1 MEDIYF
7 TIAFIDV
14 QIIIIAFV
22 YLLYKE
28 FKD

>member
-7 TIAFIDV
+7 TITFIDV
-14 QIIIIAFV
+14 QIMIIAFV